1 MKELSL
7 HILDI
12 AQNSI
17 SAGASL
23 VTIKIKESIKNDSLE
38 ISVEDN
44 GCGMSDEFAKNVTD
58 PFTTTRTTR
67 KVGMGIPL
75 FKLAA
80 VQAGGDL
87 TLETQQGEGTKITA
101 VMQHKNIDRSPIGDM
116 AETIVNLVSMNDS
129 IDFLY
134 YHLTD
139 DGECVFDTRQI
150 REIMQDVPLSNM
162 SVLSWI
168 REYVNENL
176 KEINAESF

>member
-17 SAGASL
+17 SAGATL
-23 VTIKIKESIKNDSLE
+23 VTIEIKESVKNDSLE
-38 ISVEDN
+38 ISVKDN
-44 GCGMSDEFAKNVTD
+44 GCGMSEEFAKNVTD

-87 TLETQQGEGTKITA
+87 SLETKQGVGTKITA
-101 VMQHKNIDRSPIGDM
+101 AMQHGHIDRSPIGDM
-116 AETIVNLVSMNDS
+116 AETMVNLVSMNDS
-129 IDFLY
+129 IDFVYL
-134 YHLTD
+134 HSTD
-139 DGECVFDTRQI
+139 DGEAVLDTRQI

-162 SVLSWI
+162 SVLAWI
-168 REYVNENL
+168 RDYVNENFS
-176 KEINAESF
+176 EINARLF

>member
-23 VTIKIKESIKNDSLE
+23 VTIEIKESVINDTLE
-38 ISVEDN
+38 ISVTDN
-44 GCGMSDEFAKNVTD
+44 GCGMSEEFAKNVTD

-75 FKLAA
+75 FKLATT
-80 VQAGGDL
+80 QAGGDL
-87 TLETQQGEGTKITA
+87 LLETKQGVGTKIKA
-101 VMQHKNIDRSPIGDM
+101 VMQHSHIDRSPIGDM
-116 AETIVNLVSMNDS
+116 AETMVNLVSMNDN
-129 IDFLY
+129 IDFVYL
-134 YHLTD
+134 HSTD
-139 DGECVFDTRQI
+139 NGESMLDTRQI

-162 SVLSWI
+162 SVLAWI
-168 REYVNENL
+168 RDYVNENL
-176 KEINAESF
+176 KEINAIIF

>member
-17 SAGASL
+17 SAGANL
-23 VTIKIKESIKNDSLE
+23 VTIEIKESISNDSLE
-38 ISVEDN
+38 ISVIDN
-44 GCGMSDEFAKNVTD
+44 GCGMSEEFAKNVTD

-87 TLETQQGEGTKITA
+87 SLETKQGEGTKITA
-101 VMQHKNIDRSPIGDM
+101 VMQHGHIDRSPIGDM
-116 AETIVNLVSMNDS
+116 AETMVNLVSMNDK
-129 IDFLY
+129 IDFVY
-134 YHLTD
+134 RHCTD
-139 DGECVFDTRQI
+139 DGEHVLDTRQI

-162 SVLSWI
+162 SVLAWI
-168 REYVNENL
+168 RDYVNEGLN
-176 KEINAESF
+176 EINAKLF